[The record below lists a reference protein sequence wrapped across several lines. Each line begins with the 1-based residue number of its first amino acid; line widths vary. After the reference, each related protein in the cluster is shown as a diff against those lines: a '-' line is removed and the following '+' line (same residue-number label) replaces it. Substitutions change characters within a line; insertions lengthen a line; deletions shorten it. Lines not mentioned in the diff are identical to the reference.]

1 MLYFFRRYQRVFFF
15 VITIVII
22 VSFSFFG
29 SYSAFQEPVREDH
42 VAFKTLTGKE
52 VYHQHFEN
60 MRRFLATDST
70 DFVEVGRRAN
80 FLNDGVIRKNF
91 LENGLAEVTMDPYL
105 KSLEGD
111 LKRRLQHEKKYR
123 PYVHPAAP
131 FIGADSA
138 WSFFA
143 PDLKSNY
150 AQLIEEKD
158 ATSPAAFKARINL
171 YMEQEKFT
179 PEMLKQVIALQEQ
192 RYEWI
197 KEDPNL
203 SNLDLSLFGYHTV
216 EDWFGQ
222 RFLQLAT
229 RFVIEAAAQAEAE
242 GLVVTSEEAQAD
254 LMAQA
259 AWALN
264 LEMSL
269 PMNANKK
276 APSVENYLD
285 GSLAYMGM
293 DRKEAIGLW
302 KEVLQFR
309 RFLGKADNTVF
320 VDTTAFKR
328 LAEVADASAELAV
341 YSLPK
346 TLHFAKAA
354 DLQRFEYYLNSVA
367 ERSSKD
373 SLELP
378 TNFKT
383 VNEVLQ
389 SHPELVQKRYL
400 LGTSS
405 INKEEL
411 KSRVGVKETWNWE
424 TDEANWKQLVKK
436 FPALEE
442 GQAAPKNED
451 ERFALLNKLDR
462 ETRAKVDNVAR
473 QALVKEHPEWVAA
486 ALQEHPPEV
495 KEFSLRFGEWNT
507 PFLGVSDP
515 TELFALLDKAPLTNS
530 QEIAAGAE
538 PIEEL
543 KAFSA
548 DNKTYY
554 RIFVIARADK
564 PELLT
569 FEEGV
574 QAGTLDKGIDKNA
587 PQDKTSNL
595 SAQHRFDAAMK
606 RYLDQMKT
614 ASPEE
619 QQKLLQTQEEP
630 EEGKLAVRQSLANQ
644 WLLER
649 QDRTVQ
655 RKQFKGDDTASWQAL
670 LKALAMEQGS
680 WSSVVTTEQGEAFFY
695 QVLGLGE
702 EQEGIVR
709 DRTNEAR
716 ALLAQEAERLLASQ
730 LTEKLQASGAIVLTE
745 NVEME

>member
-1 MLYFFRRYQRVFFF
+1 MLHFFRRYQRVFFIL
-15 VITIVII
+15 ITFVII

-29 SYSAFQEPVREDH
+29 SYSAFQEPVREDP

-70 DFVEVGRRAN
+70 DFAVMGRKAN

-111 LKRRLQHEKKYR
+111 LSRRLQHEKKYR
-123 PYVHPAAP
+123 PYAHPAAP
-131 FIGADSA
+131 FIGAENA

-150 AQLIEEKD
+150 AELVEEKD

-171 YMEQEKFT
+171 YLEQDKFT
-179 PEMLKQVIALQEQ
+179 PELLRQVIALQEQ

-203 SNLDLSLFGYHTV
+203 TNLDLSLFGYHTA

-229 RFVIEAAAQAEAE
+229 RFVLEAAAQAEAE
-242 GLVVTSEEAQAD
+242 GLVVTNEEAQAD

-264 LEMSL
+264 LEMSM

-276 APSVENYLD
+276 APSVANYLD

-293 DRKEAIGLW
+293 DRNEAIGLW
-302 KEVLQFR
+302 KQVLQFR

-320 VDTTAFKR
+320 VDPTAFKR
-328 LAEVADASAELAV
+328 LAEVADASVELAI
-341 YSLPK
+341 YSLPEA
-346 TLHFAKAA
+346 LHLSKAA

-367 ERSSKD
+367 EKRPEG

-378 TNFKT
+378 TNFRPVKG
-383 VNEVLQ
+383 VLMT
-389 SHPELVQKRYL
+389 HPELVQKRYL
-400 LGTSS
+400 LGVSS
-405 INKEEL
+405 ISKEDL
-411 KSRVGVKETWNWE
+411 KARVGVKETWNWE
-424 TDEANWKQLVKK
+424 TDVANWKQLVKK
-436 FPALEE
+436 FPVLEE
-442 GQAAPKNED
+442 GQTAPQNAD
-451 ERFALLNKLDR
+451 ERFAALSKLDR
-462 ETRAKVDNVAR
+462 ETRAKVDNIAR
-473 QALVKEHPEWVAA
+473 QALVKAHPEWVAA
-486 ALQEHPPEV
+486 ALQEQPPEV
-495 KEFSLRFGEWNT
+495 KSYALRFGEGNT
-507 PFLGVSDP
+507 PFLGVKEP
-515 TELFALLDKAPLTNS
+515 AELFALLDKAPLTNS
-530 QEIAAGAE
+530 QEIANGAE

-548 DNKTYY
+548 DNLHYY
-554 RIFVIARADK
+554 RIFVVARADK

-569 FEEGV
+569 FEESLK
-574 QAGTLDKGIDKNA
+574 AGALDKAIDKNA
-587 PQDKTSNL
+587 PQDKASN
-595 SAQHRFDAAMK
+595 AQHRFDAAMK
-606 RYLDQMKT
+606 RYLDQIKT

-619 QQKLLQTQEEP
+619 QQKLLQTQDEQEV
-630 EEGKLAVRQSLANQ
+630 GKLATRQPLANQ
-644 WLLER
+644 WLLEK
-649 QDRTVQ
+649 QERTVK
-655 RKQFKGDDTASWQAL
+655 RKQFKGNDTASGEAL
-670 LKALAMEQGS
+670 LKALAMEQGN

-695 QVLGLGE
+695 QVLSRGE
-702 EQEGIVR
+702 EQEEIVR
-709 DRTNEAR
+709 ARTNEAR
-716 ALLAQEAERLLASQ
+716 ALLSQEAERLLASQ
-730 LTEKLQASGAIVLTE
+730 LTEKLQAAGAIVLTE
-745 NVEME
+745 NIE